1 MVVHRRFEQ
10 AKTVL
15 QAQYATNGIVDATH
29 RYFAFFYQ
37 LFEQDAVVPVVGL
50 HSHVDAGIDGHFDGL
65 FFVGRHLL
73 AGIEVVDVGPVGN
86 NHTVPAEVF
95 LEPLGQQLV
104 AGVHGHAVD
113 RARIDHDGEGAG
125 FNGLQ
130 EGGKVLFTQV
140 LRADDGGGPV
150 FAGHRYAVAHVVLH
164 RYGNFFFA
172 NFVGIF
178 SLKAKYRFTA
188 HFGIYIGVFAVA
200 FPHAGPAW
208 IAAQING
215 GVVGPWYT
223 AGLRLVGRDAG
234 GLAHQVAVK
243 GCSHIDGLGK
253 NGAAQ
258 GVGGAVAL
266 VETVYAG
273 NTDFVHGFLLNH
285 GDDFLPLLFGF
296 GYGAGCIEDGADLV
310 LSDNGVQQG
319 LAEGKGVGA
328 AGRGIPHY
336 VDYQFGHLTDFF
348 FEGHLFKQGFY
359 LLLNFGIGRND
370 RICFGRSSAGSQ
382 QQGCCA

>member
-1 MVVHRRFEQ
+1 MVVNRRFEQ
-10 AKTVL
+10 TKTVFE
-15 QAQYATNGIVDATH
+15 AQHATNGVVDATH

-113 RARIDHDGEGAG
+113 RSRVDHDGEGAG

-130 EGGKVLFTQV
+130 KGRKVLFTQV
-140 LRADDGGGPV
+140 LLADDGRGPV

-172 NFVGIF
+172 DVVGVLALEAENGF
-178 SLKAKYRFTA
+178 AA
-188 HFGIYIGVFAVA
+188 HFGIQIGVFSVA
-200 FPHAGPAW
+200 FPHAGPAG
-208 IAAQING
+208 IASQING

-223 AGLRLVGRDAG
+223 RSEERRVGKECR
-234 GLAHQVAVK
+234 
-243 GCSHIDGLGK
+243 SRW
-253 NGAAQ
+253 
-258 GVGGAVAL
+258 
-266 VETVYAG
+266 
-273 NTDFVHGFLLNH
+273 
-285 GDDFLPLLFGF
+285 
-296 GYGAGCIEDGADLV
+296 
-310 LSDNGVQQG
+310 S
-319 LAEGKGVGA
+319 AEHEEK
-328 AGRGIPHY
+328 I
-336 VDYQFGHLTDFF
+336 Q
-348 FEGHLFKQGFY
+348 
-359 LLLNFGIGRND
+359 
-370 RICFGRSSAGSQ
+370 
-382 QQGCCA
+382 